1 MISIE
6 PFKQDCEG
14 VFDPDRFRM
23 TESATVETRTFSAR
37 HDFAWTDALRQ
48 IANGPELVFVTVL
61 AAIVA
66 LMNSEHE
73 NFVRVSA
80 R

>member
-14 VFDPDRFRM
+14 VLDPDRFRM
-23 TESATVETRTFSAR
+23 TEGATVETRTFFAR

-48 IANGPELVFVTVL
+48 IANGLELVFVTVL
-61 AAIVA
+61 TAIVA

-73 NFVRVSA
+73 TFVRVSA

>member
-23 TESATVETRTFSAR
+23 TEGATVETRTFSAR
-37 HDFAWTDALRQ
+37 HYFAWTDALRQ
-48 IANGPELVFVTVL
+48 IANGLELVFVTVL

-66 LMNSEHE
+66 LMNSVHE
-73 NFVRVSA
+73 NLVRVSA

>member
-23 TESATVETRTFSAR
+23 TEGATVETRTFSAR
-37 HDFAWTDALRQ
+37 HYFAWTDALRQ
-48 IANGPELVFVTVL
+48 IANGLELVFVTVL

-66 LMNSEHE
+66 LMKGEHR
-73 NFVRVSA
+73 NLLVFRK